1 MLLENDKG
9 TLKVVQVVDF
19 ALEKDLQKLM
29 EANLEAV
36 FDCIV
41 VKSEFSTGREHR
53 GFIDTLAIS
62 AEGYPVI
69 IEYKKVPHPGLVTQ
83 GLFYLDWIKD
93 HKGDFELA
101 VQTAGI
107 KIKVDWS
114 HIRVICLA
122 PGYDRYSLHAAK
134 QISDGLELWTYHK
147 YANNTLEI
155 SPVFKSSGDKPQRKT
170 SPTDEEVE
178 TEPRPT
184 YTVEEHEHGKT
195 ESIVAMFRELDEYL
209 LGLNESVQRV
219 PNRFY
224 IAYKYAKNIAC
235 VELQMS
241 QLKVWLPMI
250 YSKEMPSFAKDVSK
264 IGHYGTGNL
273 ELRIT
278 KKAELETTFKLVRQA
293 YVMSGG
299 D

>member
-9 TLKVVQVVDF
+9 RLKVVQVVDF
-19 ALEKDLQKLM
+19 ALEKDLQNLI

-69 IEYKKVPHPGLVTQ
+69 IEYKKVPNPGLVTQ

-101 VQTAGI
+101 VQAAGI
-107 KIKVDWS
+107 KLEVDWS

-147 YANNTLEI
+147 YENNTIEI

-170 SPTDEEVE
+170 SPTDEAVE
-178 TEPRPT
+178 AEARPT
-184 YTVEEHEHGKT
+184 YTVEEHEDGKPET
-195 ESIVAMFRELDEYL
+195 VVEMFRELDEYL

-219 PNRFY
+219 PNRLY
-224 IAYKYAKNIAC
+224 VAYKYAKNIAC
-235 VELQMS
+235 VELQMGL
-241 QLKVWLPMI
+241 LKVWLPMN
-250 YSKEMPSFAKDVSK
+250 YNEKMPGFARDVSK
-264 IGHYGTGNL
+264 IGHFGTGNL

-278 KKAELETTFKLVRQA
+278 KKADLETTFKLVRQA

>member
-9 TLKVVQVVDF
+9 RLKVVQVVDF
-19 ALEKDLQKLM
+19 SLEKDLQNLI

-69 IEYKKVPHPGLVTQ
+69 IEYKKVPNPGLVTQ

-101 VQTAGI
+101 VQAAGI
-107 KIKVDWS
+107 KLKVDWS

-147 YANNTLEI
+147 YENNTLEI

-184 YTVEEHEHGKT
+184 YMVDEHEDGKPET
-195 ESIVAMFRELDEYL
+195 VVEMFRELDEYL

-219 PNRFY
+219 PNRLY
-224 IAYKYAKNIAC
+224 VAYKYAKNIAC

-241 QLKVWLPMI
+241 QLKVWLPMN

-278 KKAELETTFKLVRQA
+278 TKAELEITFKLVRQA

>member
-9 TLKVVQVVDF
+9 RLKVVQVVDF
-19 ALEKDLQKLM
+19 ALEKDLQNLI

-69 IEYKKVPHPGLVTQ
+69 IEYKKVPNPGLVTQ

-101 VQTAGI
+101 VQAAGI
-107 KIKVDWS
+107 KLKVDWS

-134 QISDGLELWTYHK
+134 QISDGLEFWTYHK
-147 YANNTLEI
+147 YENNTLEI

-170 SPTDEEVE
+170 STDEEVE

-184 YTVEEHEHGKT
+184 YTVDEHEDGKP
-195 ESIVAMFRELDEYL
+195 ESIVAMFRDLDEYL

-241 QLKVWLPMI
+241 QLKVWLPMN
-250 YSKEMPSFAKDVSK
+250 YNEEMPSFAKDVSK

-273 ELRIT
+273 ELRVT

>member
-9 TLKVVQVVDF
+9 RLKVIQVVDF
-19 ALEKDLQKLM
+19 ALEKELQNLI

-69 IEYKKVPHPGLVTQ
+69 IEYKKVPNPGLVTQ

-101 VQTAGI
+101 VQAAEI
-107 KIKVDWS
+107 KLKVDWS

-122 PGYDRYSLHAAK
+122 PSYDRYSLHAAK

-155 SPVFKSSGDKPQRKT
+155 SPVFKSSSDKPQRKSNDT
-170 SPTDEEVE
+170 NGEAESD
-178 TEPRPT
+178 PRPI
-184 YTVEEHEHGKT
+184 YTIEEHEEGRP
-195 ESIVAMFRELDEYL
+195 ENIVAMFREMDEFL

-224 IAYKYAKNIAC
+224 VAYKYAKNIAC
-235 VELQMS
+235 VELQKS
-241 QLKVWLPMI
+241 SLKVWLPMD
-250 YSKEMPSFAKDVSK
+250 YTETMPSFARDVAE

-278 KKAELETTFKLVRQA
+278 NKHELQTALELARKA
-293 YVMSGG
+293 YVMTGG